1 MKAIVGQIESQSTIK
16 RNARTAKRPP
26 MRDLPTF
33 VRVFFRAEQ
42 IGFELSDGR
51 VILIPLDWSKPLAS
65 ASSKQRRAFEL
76 TELNVFWDEIDEII
90 GVENLL
96 YGRRLYL

>member
-1 MKAIVGQIESQSTIK
+1 MV
-16 RNARTAKRPP
+16 KRPFFA
-26 MRDLPTF
+26 DLPTF
-33 VRVFFRAEQ
+33 VRVFFRGDR

-51 VILIPLDWSKPLAS
+51 TILIPLEWSKPLA
-65 ASSKQRRAFEL
+65 AATPKQRRSFEM

-96 YGRRLYL
+96 YGRQLYL

>member
-1 MKAIVGQIESQSTIK
+1 MKATVAKTELRSTTKRSAGRIK
-16 RNARTAKRPP
+16 RPL

-33 VRVFFRAEQ
+33 KQVFFGTDQ

-51 VILIPLDWSKPLAS
+51 TILIPLSWSKPLLEATPN
-65 ASSKQRRAFEL
+65 QRKAFEL

-96 YGRRLYL
+96 YGRKLYL

>member
-1 MKAIVGQIESQSTIK
+1 
-16 RNARTAKRPP
+16 

-33 VRVFFRAEQ
+33 TRVFFRAEQ
-42 IGFELSDGR
+42 VGFELSDGR
-51 VILIPLDWSKPLAS
+51 TILIPLQWSKPLAA
-65 ASSKQRRAFEL
+65 ASLKQRRSFEM

-96 YGRRLYL
+96 YGRKLYL

>member
-1 MKAIVGQIESQSTIK
+1 
-16 RNARTAKRPP
+16 

-33 VRVFFRAEQ
+33 KRVFFQDDR
-42 IGFELSDGR
+42 IGFDLSDGR
-51 VILIPLDWSKPLAS
+51 TVLIPLAWSKRLTNATP
-65 ASSKQRRAFEL
+65 KQRRAYEL

-96 YGRRLYL
+96 YGRELHL

>member
-1 MKAIVGQIESQSTIK
+1 
-16 RNARTAKRPP
+16 

-42 IGFELSDGR
+42 VGFELSDGR
-51 VILIPLDWSKPLAS
+51 TVLIPLDWSKPLAA
-65 ASSKQRRAFEL
+65 ASPKQRRTFEM
-76 TELNVFWDEIDEII
+76 TELNVFWNDIDEII